1 MLHRYNDFTNTLLL
15 ESLLLESKLEVSPK
29 MINLLNTMPDG
40 KIKSAILKLIKD
52 QQDLTLVQNYL
63 DISSNKEEITFIQ
76 DRRASQ
82 ILAEQGEM
90 KWITNETVN
99 ERYLTFNK
107 DEQGRYKNR
116 VIFEALGF
124 DASDGEDEHPLPG
137 SGETGVIVSETVS
150 RTSGKTYVLFKW
162 GDGDTIVL
170 NKMALDPHD
179 DRYNKIWSQTRNPIR
194 VGRLFRAI
202 LTSAKIEFTD
212 KEMEEF
218 VNQYKSSFDIMND
231 AFLKF
236 RIVKG
241 DKIAKWYNYR
251 KYESMDSTLGSS
263 CMADVNEDFFDIY
276 CDNEDVCSLV
286 ILYGEDGEMEDGKF
300 KGKKIRGRALLWK
313 TDQGDMFMDRIY
325 YNNDSDVDLFK
336 QYAERNGWW
345 CKRGQNSESNF
356 YAVRGSESKSPT
368 YTVTLKNANQDKYP
382 YVDTLTY
389 LNPKTGKLSNKKS
402 PINAKFEL
410 DDTDG
415 EYSRVYDEDDD

>member
-1 MLHRYNDFTNTLLL
+1 MLHRYKDFTDTLLL

-29 MINLLNTMPDG
+29 MMNLLNTMPDG
-40 KIKSAILKLIKD
+40 KIKSAIIKIINNK
-52 QQDLTLVQNYL
+52 QDLALVQNYL

-76 DRRASQ
+76 DRRAQQ
-82 ILAEQGEM
+82 ILTEQGEM
-90 KWITNETVN
+90 KWITNESVN

-107 DEQGRYKNR
+107 DDQGRYKNR
-116 VIFEALGF
+116 AIFDALGF
-124 DASDGEDEHPLPG
+124 DASGGEDEHPTPE
-137 SGETGVIVSETVS
+137 SGEVGIIVSETVS
-150 RTSGKTYVLFKW
+150 KISGKTYVLFKW
-162 GDGDTIVL
+162 QDDNTIVL
-170 NKMALDPHD
+170 NKVALEPHD
-179 DRYNKIWSQTRNPIR
+179 DRYNKIWSQTRNPVRI
-194 VGRLFRAI
+194 GRLFRAI
-202 LTSAKIEFTD
+202 LTAAKIEFND
-212 KEMEEF
+212 REMEEF

-263 CMADVNEDFFDIY
+263 CMADVDENFFDIY

-286 ILYGEDGEMEDGKF
+286 ILYGEEGEMEDGKF

-368 YTVTLKNANQDKYP
+368 YTVTLKHANQDKYP

-402 PINAKFEL
+402 PIDAKFEL

-415 EYSRVYDEDDD
+415 EYSRVYDDDDD